1 MSSDLRPRHCRTV
14 RVAMQVPVVMTT
26 SLGQKIS
33 TVAVQ
38 QPAGTTG
45 AAGHATLLT
54 NTSAIGAAAGNNNS
68 QQKVGTDAL
77 MSIYTLHSSWHENV
91 PKAPKGP

>member
-1 MSSDLRPRHCRTV
+1 M
-14 RVAMQVPVVMTT
+14 AMQVPVVMTT

-38 QPAGTTG
+38 QPTGTTG

-54 NTSAIGAAAGNNNS
+54 STSSIGGATGNSNS
-68 QQKVGTDAL
+68 QQKVYNLSTDQYL
-77 MSIYTLHSSWHENV
+77 IIILIIF
-91 PKAPKGP
+91 

>member
-1 MSSDLRPRHCRTV
+1 
-14 RVAMQVPVVMTT
+14 MQVPVVMTT

-45 AAGHATLLT
+45 AAGHAALLA
-54 NTSAIGAAAGNNNS
+54 NSPAAGNTNS
-68 QQKVGTDAL
+68 QQKVRRPVRCLAFSYKHTDL
-77 MSIYTLHSSWHENV
+77 Y
-91 PKAPKGP
+91 KAFLFSCRL

>member
-1 MSSDLRPRHCRTV
+1 M
-14 RVAMQVPVVMTT
+14 PVVMTT

-45 AAGHATLLT
+45 PAGHTTLLT
-54 NTSAIGAAAGNNNS
+54 NTSAVGAAAGNTNS
-68 QQKVGTDAL
+68 QQKVCACGFLHITARVSAL
-77 MSIYTLHSSWHENV
+77 LQEPGSL
-91 PKAPKGP
+91 